1 MTAHHA
7 DRVSAPPADEG
18 VPAGGVLA
26 RMRARGVDVAELGVS
41 AFLFALGVVVLIGTT
56 QIAAVAQRG
65 PVGPKVVPAVIGVA
79 LLIIAVW
86 HAIDVARGGHGEA
99 EAGED
104 IELGAPADWLTV
116 GILLAGFVGNILLME
131 PLGWPLSGALMFFVI
146 SRALGA
152 RSTVRD
158 AGIAL
163 VLGFVSYY
171 LFADLLELSLP
182 AGVLEGVI

>member
-1 MTAHHA
+1 VTAE
-7 DRVSAPPADEG
+7 RVNPVSAPPAG
-18 VPAGGVLA
+18 NSPAGAL
-26 RMRARGVDVAELGVS
+26 RRLRERGADVAEFGVS

-56 QIAAVAQRG
+56 QIQEVAQRG

-79 LLIIAVW
+79 LVVLSVW
-86 HAIDVARGGHGEA
+86 HALDVARGGHGEA

-104 IELGAPADWLTV
+104 IELGAPADWQTV
-116 GILLAGFVGNILLME
+116 GVLVAGFVGNVLLME
-131 PLGWPLSGALMFFVI
+131 PLGWPLSGALMFFVV

-163 VLGFVSYY
+163 ALGFLSYW
-171 LFADLLELSLP
+171 LFADVLELSLP
-182 AGVLEGVI
+182 AGVLQGVI